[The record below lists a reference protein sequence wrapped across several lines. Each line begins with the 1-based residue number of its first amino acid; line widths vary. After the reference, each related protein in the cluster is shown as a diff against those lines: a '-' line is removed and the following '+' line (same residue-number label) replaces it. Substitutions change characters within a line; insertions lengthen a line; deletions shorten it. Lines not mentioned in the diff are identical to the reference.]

1 MMQPPVLTLQVNA
14 NGFNLIR
21 ALLGK
26 APHDE
31 VAPFIAELNAQ
42 VTQQI
47 TDYNAPKMPPSA
59 AADPVPAAPP
69 PPANATAATPSTVG
83 DAETFPAAE

>member
-1 MMQPPVLTLQVNA
+1 MMQPPVLNLQVNA

-47 TDYNAPKMPPSA
+47 ADYNTPKEPPVPGSANAPDVGPAPSTDSGPGVVGSNPEVA
-59 AADPVPAAPP
+59 AA
-69 PPANATAATPSTVG
+69 G
-83 DAETFPAAE
+83 